1 MGLKLVSALSQEPH
15 ISSKASCLISNTQPR
30 ALTLLIHSV
39 DFRKIY
45 MDSSALRRTWNPTT
59 IATGTNSLIM
69 MVTVKN
75 VTPHVPT
82 DALVETFVTNVT
94 QLAEPAQ
101 DTLLMTVWIASAELR
116 WMQMAVVL
124 VTLMKDLNRKDLNVS
139 RLLVSLKD
147 ATLA

>member
-1 MGLKLVSALSQEPH
+1 
-15 ISSKASCLISNTQPR
+15 
-30 ALTLLIHSV
+30 
-39 DFRKIY
+39 
-45 MDSSALRRTWNPTT
+45 
-59 IATGTNSLIM
+59 M